1 MNAAEKTAQT
11 LKELGVRYVFGV
23 PSGNWIDYLEAIS
36 RTEGIEFILVSN
48 ESSGGFMADVCW
60 RLTGKVAACFGTY
73 GPGACNQS
81 TGVCC
86 GYLDRSPMIAF
97 SDEKS
102 DNMLNRITQMN
113 IDQQSFFTPI
123 TKWQTRLKSDQVEE
137 TLYKAFQ
144 TAISEVPG
152 PVYIGLPQGIG
163 AEKAKPE
170 KVKPLPSKQIPAP
183 GNESLEKMEALFNKA
198 RKPLIAL
205 GITSIRSQV
214 RPLILKILDK
224 FKVPVVQTPM
234 AKGMV
239 PEDHPLY
246 AGVLSHA
253 LSERIDQTVQQAD
266 LIVGIGYD
274 PVELNYE
281 DWIHSIPLMHI
292 DTIPADLDKNQCTL
306 ACEVIGDLKPALE
319 RLAGLAAAKKDWD
332 IKALAQRRHKMF
344 ADLSPEE
351 GKFEARTVL
360 AGLREMLPPDGIMTC
375 DVGAHLHLIGQAWKA
390 FSPEC
395 QLMTNGCSSM
405 GFGIPAAI
413 AAKLS
418 LPEREVAC
426 ITGDGDFLMMA
437 GELATAKRLG
447 TKIIFV
453 LMTDKELSLIRIK
466 QERKNFKSYG
476 TKLFGESYVSTENF
490 FGVPVLTATT
500 TEEYQLAL
508 KKAFAAKGP
517 VLIEAFVNKADYEK
531 LILK

>member
-1 MNAAEKTAQT
+1 
-11 LKELGVRYVFGV
+11 
-23 PSGNWIDYLEAIS
+23 
-36 RTEGIEFILVSN
+36 
-48 ESSGGFMADVCW
+48 
-60 RLTGKVAACFGTY
+60 
-73 GPGACNQS
+73 
-81 TGVCC
+81 
-86 GYLDRSPMIAF
+86 
-97 SDEKS
+97 
-102 DNMLNRITQMN
+102 
-113 IDQQSFFTPI
+113 
-123 TKWQTRLKSDQVEE
+123 
-137 TLYKAFQ
+137 
-144 TAISEVPG
+144 
-152 PVYIGLPQGIG
+152 
-163 AEKAKPE
+163 
-170 KVKPLPSKQIPAP
+170 
-183 GNESLEKMEALFNKA
+183 
-198 RKPLIAL
+198 
-205 GITSIRSQV
+205 
-214 RPLILKILDK
+214 
-224 FKVPVVQTPM
+224 
-234 AKGMV
+234 
-239 PEDHPLY
+239 
-246 AGVLSHA
+246 
-253 LSERIDQTVQQAD
+253 
-266 LIVGIGYD
+266 
-274 PVELNYE
+274 
-281 DWIHSIPLMHI
+281 
-292 DTIPADLDKNQCTL
+292 
-306 ACEVIGDLKPALE
+306 
-319 RLAGLAAAKKDWD
+319 
-332 IKALAQRRHKMF
+332 MF

-426 ITGDGDFLMMA
+426 ITGDGGFLMMA